1 MTLCM
6 RRKSN
11 QLNCDN
17 QLILNEL
24 VFEMD
29 VLVSEMLTQQFI
41 FDHLIFDILGEPELL
56 MQS

>member
-1 MTLCM
+1 M

-11 QLNCDN
+11 QLTCDN